1 MIQGFYFYLYRY
13 LHNIA
18 LSACGASLLRFL
30 FLIRFQVK
38 RLFCKPN
45 IIDVSHDDAVARL
58 IAVHPDPSGRP
69 DIVNLPKDPGI
80 DLSVIIPIYNYVN
93 LIEKNIQSI
102 LNQKTKYSFELILV
116 DDGST
121 DGASDIVK
129 KFAEEPRVK
138 AIFQKNQGIAG
149 ARNTG
154 LNHATGKYV
163 MFVDCDD
170 IADDNLIEILM
181 ETALQENHDL
191 VMCAHN
197 LVKERDGKVY
207 HILPNIYPSYNL
219 LGYSGRAK
227 ILNYA
232 GLPWCKVYKR
242 ELFQPVRFYTGY
254 WYEDTIIHLLIFTRC
269 RSFKYIP
276 KTAYQYRWYEG
287 NFSHTQGNRINVKS
301 IDYYW
306 LLRRILEDYESM
318 PDAVFD
324 ECFYTTLVKHLS
336 VYYLRKIDGLDESIV
351 TDLFSL
357 GCDLFERYGK
367 KKYKLPYM
375 LRITEKA
382 LETRDIALW
391 KLAST
396 CQ

>member
-1 MIQGFYFYLYRY
+1 MIQGYFFYLYRY
-13 LHNIA
+13 LHNV
-18 LSACGASLLRFL
+18 LLCACGASMLRLLS
-30 FLIRFQVK
+30 LIQFQVK
-38 RLFCKPN
+38 CLFCKSH
-45 IIDVSHDDAVARL
+45 IVEISHDEAVAR
-58 IAVHPDPSGRP
+58 ISAIHPDPAGKA
-69 DIVNLPKDPGI
+69 DIVNQPEDPGI
-80 DLSVIIPIYNYVN
+80 DLSVIIPIYNYADK
-93 LIEKNIQSI
+93 IEKNIQSI
-102 LNQKTKYSFELILV
+102 LGQKTKYCFELILV

-121 DGASDIVK
+121 DGAADIVRK
-129 KFAEEPRVK
+129 YVEEPRVK

-154 LNHATGKYV
+154 LNHAKGKYV

-170 IADDNLIEILM
+170 IADSNLIEILM
-181 ETALQENHDL
+181 DAALQENHDL

-197 LVKERDGKVY
+197 LVKEQDGVAY
-207 HILPNIYPSYNL
+207 YILSNIYPPYNL

-242 ELFQPVRFYTGY
+242 DLFQTVRYYPGY

-276 KTAYQYRWYEG
+276 KVAYQYRWYEN
-287 NFSHTQGNRINVKS
+287 NFSHTQGKKTDVKC

-306 LLRRILEDYESM
+306 LLRRILEDYESL

-324 ECFYTTLVKHLS
+324 ECFYTALVKHLS
-336 VYYLRKIDGLDESIV
+336 AYYLSKIDGLDESV
-351 TDLFSL
+351 VSDLFAL
-357 GCDLFERYGK
+357 CCDLFDQYGN

-375 LRITEKA
+375 LRVTVKA

-391 KLAST
+391 KLASAF
-396 CQ
+396 Q

>member
-1 MIQGFYFYLYRY
+1 MIQGFYYYLYRY
-13 LHNIA
+13 LHNVP
-18 LSACGASLLRFL
+18 LCVCGASFLRLLSLIQFQIKRF
-30 FLIRFQVK
+30 
-38 RLFCKPN
+38 FCKPHIIN
-45 IIDVSHDDAVARL
+45 ISHEDAAAR
-58 IAVHPDPSGRP
+58 ISAVHPDPSGRTE
-69 DIVNLPKDPGI
+69 IVNLPEDPSI
-80 DLSVIIPIYNYVN
+80 ALSVIIPIYNYVN

-102 LNQKTKYSFELILV
+102 LNQKTQYRFELILV

-121 DGASDIVK
+121 DGASDIVRK
-129 KFAEEPRVK
+129 YANDPRVK

-154 LNHATGKYV
+154 LNHAAGKYI

-170 IADDNLIEILM
+170 IADNSLIEILM
-181 ETALQENHDL
+181 DAAIQENRDL
-191 VMCAHN
+191 VMCAHD
-197 LVKERDGKVY
+197 LVKERDGATY
-207 HILPNIYPSYNL
+207 FILPNINPPYNL

-242 ELFQPVRFYTGY
+242 ALFQTVRYYPGY

-276 KTAYQYRWYEG
+276 KVAYQYRWYEN
-287 NFSHTQGNRINVKS
+287 NFSHTQGNRKNVKC

-306 LLRRILEDYESM
+306 LLKRILKDYESM
-318 PDAVFD
+318 PGAVFD
-324 ECFYTTLVKHLS
+324 ECFYTALVKHLS
-336 VYYLRKIDGLDESIV
+336 AYYLSKIDGLDESV
-351 TDLFSL
+351 VSDLFAL
-357 GCDLFERYGK
+357 CCDLFDQYGN

-375 LRITEKA
+375 LRVTVKA

-396 CQ
+396 FQ